1 MLNPLSG
8 IFEGPKGEKG
18 SCKYKGTFGEGAY
31 ECRSSYI
38 DTPTRLEFWVAV
50 QDDPPGGPIPAATWA
65 VLDRRAI
72 APDDTFVS
80 MGNEDMLGGSPRQL
94 DPLLQLAKTR
104 LNFVAGREYFV
115 NMWLC
120 DEHQNCEMAWSM
132 PLTLDMTPPPVP
144 SIIIADYSTNT
155 SANGLDYYFVKKTM
169 IKPAWNT
176 QNGVGTSGGITSPW
190 NDPESGKVRTRW
202 SVVKNIVGGEP
213 KPVVRPRLANGDGYS
228 MFGESH
234 ISSNTLEHGATYF
247 VQLLMQNG
255 AGGVARTVSRPIKAD
270 FTKPVCASPRIYA
283 TCAAAGCVGANVKQN
298 VVPSGVVPVSGTP
311 YAGTRS
317 FSWIGANLDSF
328 IVDFNQTTCTDPES
342 GFFALD
348 FALGRFSGDAS
359 LLEKR
364 RIMQRTTTTIQVDF
378 PLGEVLMDSAE
389 CSDCGRPIHLNI
401 WCTNGALQTITCLQ
415 MPRLRVDGSPPTCPG
430 TGMRLGDGLYDGFQV
445 GLATL
450 RVRNMHE
457 VRDAETG
464 VRRVDYNLLDVNTSV
479 STALSQVSGVGLP
492 SRDFDV
498 TGVNLAHDHV
508 YRIRA
513 TVTNGIGNTV
523 ECNSSDVRV
532 DTTPPVRGR
541 VFVLQ
546 REAEAQLDTPSRHSF
561 AGSARTMLLA
571 QRGFHDPE
579 SALGEQYVGI
589 FLTDGTP
596 IVEERRVPPLDWVGF
611 NVALSHRVSYY
622 ASWRYENKAQ
632 LSTMAFS
639 NVITVDLTP
648 PTVIPC
654 LDVIEDANLV
664 TLSGSAWW
672 ERVLPNDEVDYVGST
687 EFSLS
692 VRFEGSDE
700 DSGIAEAKWCIGTIP
715 GACDAAPA
723 GIIDHREMMATR
735 SLVLQDMT
743 IYYQSVQF
751 MNRAGLFNMAVS
763 NGFMVDVSPPVC
775 GQVLDGPAY
784 DRAYIGPSSIEGL
797 SWIIEELPLPKLN
810 ASSPSAPPP
819 SLPPSAPLH
828 ICGWA
833 RGTTLNVNQPIT
845 DALGRVLVLQS
856 DGNVAIYTNSSM
868 ASGMQDQGSGSGEA
882 GSGISLWETGTTDIA
897 RIVYLSDTTIVGYR
911 SDDSVAWAT
920 GSTPLASPQ
929 LLSFIDAS
937 EVVWCGT
944 ACYASLG
951 GLAASQ
957 GLQIQGWSSG
967 YSLSTCKLACDTRSN
982 CNSFSFSASSGAC
995 YLKEA
1000 SHTASSSS
1008 SSNDLTTYYTSECSS
1023 TSLPAYCAGTGSAF
1037 CPAPPSTPPPLPP
1050 PPSPPPPSP
1059 PPPSPP
1065 SESGWMSNNGALSD
1079 LAFAELDISWSD
1091 FADHGGGIAGYSAAI
1106 VPAALH
1112 GLANT
1117 SNTRFVDVGIASP
1130 LGASA
1135 RRGLLLAHNQMY
1147 YGVVSAYDLLGNEV
1161 KCYSN
1166 GVLVDFTP
1174 PNMTLASLRSLLA
1187 PAGAQNVQPFA
1198 HTIHVEVTGVDDPE
1212 SGIVQYYAAMGNASG
1227 VEAVRPFRMA
1237 GTEQGEVLIG
1247 GLDLYDGFVDV
1258 TIRAV
1263 NGALEQADVTMS
1275 VGVDT
1280 GVPVCSA
1287 VVIGANAPGQAIQY
1301 TTDGTQVEAR
1311 WNCSDV
1317 APWADSALSCSWA
1330 VGTFPGGDDA
1340 MPWAVADSQ
1349 GSHSWLNAS
1358 LEDGRFYWVTV
1369 TCTDH
1374 VGWQVSSIS
1383 GALVP
1388 DLLPPTVS
1396 VQPRIVTRLGRAA
1409 SFWSSRDEIAAV
1421 WGFDDL
1427 VSGIRQIRAS
1437 VSVDARVPPMSEMPL
1452 GLSTDP
1458 MVRHALIPLE
1468 DAGILLSHNTRY
1480 YLHVCAEDHAN
1491 HSVCAES
1498 ATVLVDLTPPVCEI
1512 PIDMAAGI
1520 VAPNITSLQM
1530 GVSGSWHCR
1539 DPESG
1544 VASSSWMPYA
1554 GTASARGDSLLAAP
1568 VNIKGGAGS
1577 STMAVRLA
1585 SGNIYRGCVTSLN
1598 GAGLVSFVGGT
1609 CSIGM
1614 AYDGTAPRSI
1624 HKHISDLGGRA
1635 FLPAP
1640 SQLCTDW
1647 PSWCVNR
1654 S

>member
-1 MLNPLSG
+1 MLNPLTG
-8 IFEGPKGEKG
+8 TFEGPKGEKG
-18 SCKYKGTFGEGAY
+18 NCRYKGSFGEGAY

-80 MGNEDMLGGSPRQL
+80 MGNEDRLGGSPRQL

-120 DEHQNCEMAWSM
+120 DVHQNCEMAWSM

-144 SIIIADYSTNT
+144 SVIIADHLTNT
-155 SANGLDYYFVKKTM
+155 SANGLDYYFVKRTM
-169 IKPAWNT
+169 ILPAWNT
-176 QNGVGTSGGITSPW
+176 QNGVGTSGGIRSPW

-202 SVVKNIVGGEP
+202 SVVKSVVGGEP

-228 MFGESH
+228 TFGESH
-234 ISSNTLEHGATYF
+234 ISSSILEHGATYF
-247 VQLLMQNG
+247 VQLLMQNS

-298 VVPSGVVPVSGTP
+298 VVPSGVLPVSGTP

-317 FSWIGANLDSF
+317 FSWIGANLNSF

-364 RIMQRTTTTIQVDF
+364 RIMLRTTTTIQVDF
-378 PLGEVLMDSAE
+378 SLGEGLMDSAE
-389 CSDCGRPIHLNI
+389 CSGCGRPIHLNI
-401 WCTNGALQTITCLQ
+401 WCTNGALQTMACLQ

-430 TGMRLGDGLYDGFQV
+430 TGMRLGDGLHDGFQV

-508 YRIRA
+508 YRISA

-523 ECNSSDVRV
+523 ECSSSDVRV

-589 FLTDGTP
+589 FLADGTP
-596 IVEERRVPPLDWVGF
+596 IVEERRVPPIDWVGF

-654 LDVIEDANLV
+654 LDVIEDANLI

-700 DSGIAEAKWCIGTIP
+700 DSGIAEAEWCIGTIP

-751 MNRAGLFNMAVS
+751 MNRAGLFNMAAS

-797 SWIIEELPLPKLN
+797 SWIIE
-810 ASSPSAPPP
+810 
-819 SLPPSAPLH
+819 
-828 ICGWA
+828 
-833 RGTTLNVNQPIT
+833 
-845 DALGRVLVLQS
+845 
-856 DGNVAIYTNSSM
+856 
-868 ASGMQDQGSGSGEA
+868 SGIQDQGSGSGEA
-882 GSGISLWETGTTDIA
+882 ASGIDFWETGTT
-897 RIVYLSDTTIVGYR
+897 S
-911 SDDSVAWAT
+911 
-920 GSTPLASPQ
+920 
-929 LLSFIDAS
+929 
-937 EVVWCGT
+937 
-944 ACYASLG
+944 
-951 GLAASQ
+951 GLM
-957 GLQIQGWSSG
+957 
-967 YSLSTCKLACDTRSN
+967 
-982 CNSFSFSASSGAC
+982 
-995 YLKEA
+995 
-1000 SHTASSSS
+1000 
-1008 SSNDLTTYYTSECSS
+1008 SND
-1023 TSLPAYCAGTGSAF
+1023 
-1037 CPAPPSTPPPLPP
+1037 
-1050 PPSPPPPSP
+1050 
-1059 PPPSPP
+1059 
-1065 SESGWMSNNGALSD
+1065 GALSD
-1079 LAFAELDISWSD
+1079 LAFAELEISWSD
-1091 FADHGGGIAGYSAAI
+1091 FADHGGGIAGYSVAI
-1106 VPAALH
+1106 VPTALH

-1117 SNTRFVDVGIASP
+1117 SNARFVDVGIASP

-1174 PNMTLASLRSLLA
+1174 PNMTLAALRSLLA
-1187 PAGAQNVQPFA
+1187 PAGAQSVQPLA

-1227 VEAVRPFRMA
+1227 IEAVRPFRMA

-1247 GLDLYDGFVDV
+1247 GLDLYDGLVDV

-1263 NGALEQADVTMS
+1263 NGALEQADVTMT

-1280 GVPVCSA
+1280 GVPLCSA

-1317 APWADSALSCSWA
+1317 APWADTALSCSWA

-1340 MPWAVADSQ
+1340 MPWAAADSQ

-1369 TCTDH
+1369 ACTDH
-1374 VGWQVSSIS
+1374 VGWQVSSVS

-1427 VSGIRQIRAS
+1427 VSGIQRIRAS

-1554 GTASARGDSLLAAP
+1554 GTTSARGDALLGAP
-1568 VNIKGGAGS
+1568 INIKGGAGS
-1577 STMAVRLA
+1577 STMAMRLA

-1609 CSIGM
+1609 CSSGM
-1614 AYDGTAPRSI
+1614 AYDGTAPRPI

-1647 PSWCVNR
+1647 PSWCVHRSCSSQAVPRPPLLPQLCLCHSPRGRSIESLAAGRTRNR
-1654 S
+1654 AWALSSGRSSRSTEATSYRRVLP